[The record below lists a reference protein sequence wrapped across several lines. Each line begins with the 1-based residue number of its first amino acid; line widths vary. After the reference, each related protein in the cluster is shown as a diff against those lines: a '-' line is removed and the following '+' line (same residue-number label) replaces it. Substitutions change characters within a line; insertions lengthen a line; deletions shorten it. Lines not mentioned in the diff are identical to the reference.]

1 MIGAAAQGA
10 MGVGAG
16 ISQQGIGGYKQGDP
30 TLGKRIGGGGN
41 FIDAQMFEDY
51 KAMVGMGG
59 VGGDAEMFAMFKKFM
74 ESQ

>member
-1 MIGAAAQGA
+1 

-16 ISQQGIGGYKQGDP
+16 ISQDGVTIGGRKF
-30 TLGKRIGGGGN
+30 GGGGK

-59 VGGDAEMFAMFKKFM
+59 VGGSDAEMFAMFKKFM
-74 ESQ
+74 ESQDL